1 MKKLLA
7 LTLSLLLVFAAIPM
21 TMASADTMTAT
32 HVYTMDVGSRIAG
45 GNTRYHWGA
54 GYADIGGDHGYVFR
68 LETKSDAYS
77 YFALPANWS
86 TDYGKVTKISFE
98 LGGATK
104 GTLYSPA
111 VCLATAKDSNYKY
124 SGTAIRGL
132 WKNVEFKAG
141 SWTTVEID
149 VSDKDTFIIDGTEA
163 RYMCLGAQK
172 SLGVQNSSD
181 SAKGWMYIDNV
192 TLTYEYEADL
202 PEYDVTIDGEVVDTV
217 METKTFTVP
226 TPAEGYHY
234 SDGVVDYFGGEEIT
248 VTAPVALVSVINTY
262 DVTIEGTVADTVAH
276 GGIFTVPA
284 PATGY
289 QYSDG
294 ANLYDGGEE
303 ITVTGPVELTT
314 VVATTKDVYT
324 MDEGSRLPEAKSYV
338 YLAGVTVDRNAEYIE
353 VNGNY
358 KLALKAQMDKCA
370 YIKLPSDWASKPYY
384 KPTKITFTVSKSLGS
399 LAFKNLKLASAIE
412 NNYVPSGETHDVITS
427 TSYVNPTTYSIDI
440 TEDMYDCF
448 YISGQLYATSEWSE
462 TNPSY
467 VYYDNVT
474 IDYEYDFDYV
484 EPTYYDV
491 TIDGEVVTTVVE
503 GDTFTLPALE
513 AGKYYVGG
521 YEAGQEFTVTEALA
535 FETATYTYEV
545 KVDGE
550 VVDTLAYGETY
561 TLPALEDGKYYVG
574 GYNAGDV
581 FTVTEALA
589 FETAT
594 YTFDITID
602 GTVVATV
609 AYGETFTLPAV
620 AEGMQYVDGYVAG
633 QEFTV
638 TEALTF
644 ATEKIPEIAGET
656 TTVVSTDAAASIRL
670 NEKNGIR
677 FYTEIN
683 VDAFN
688 ALVEGKEYEIG
699 TLIGPKD
706 LVGDYLTVED
716 EVAQNAVKV
725 VYDME
730 NGLYEEDE
738 FKGVVGSMVN
748 IKESNIARDFVA
760 RAYVLVDGVYYYSE
774 SQSVRSLAYVANEFV
789 KDTDNFAK
797 LDTVT
802 KALVE
807 AWASKFNG

>member
-1 MKKLLA
+1 MRKLLA

-32 HVYTMDVGSRIAG
+32 HVYTMDAGSRIAG

-104 GTLYSPA
+104 GILNSPA

-149 VSDKDTFIIDGTEA
+149 VSDKDTFFVDGTEA

-324 MDEGSRLPEAKSYV
+324 MDEGSRLPEAKSYA

-521 YEAGQEFTVTEALA
+521 YEAGQEFTVTEALS
-535 FETATYTYEV
+535 FTTATYTFDIT
-545 KVDGE
+545 VDGE
-550 VVDTLAYGETY
+550 VVATVEYGTEY
-561 TLPALEDGKYYVG
+561 TLPALADGKYYV
-574 GYNAGDV
+574 DV
-581 FTVTEALA
+581 TDTTFVVTEALS
-589 FETAT
+589 FTTAT

-620 AEGMQYVDGYVAG
+620 AEGKQYVDGFVAG
-633 QEFTV
+633 QEFVV
-638 TEALTF
+638 TEALAF
-644 ATEKIPEIAGET
+644 ATEDIPEVDGPTTDLVET
-656 TTVVSTDAAASIRL
+656 VDGAAIRL
-670 NEKNGIR
+670 NEAKGMR
-677 FYTEIN
+677 FYANFKGNLDE
-683 VDAFN
+683 VDRMGIIIA
-688 ALVEGKEYEIG
+688 
-699 TLIGPKD
+699 PKD
-706 LVGDYLTVED
+706 LVGDYFTMED
-716 EVAQNAVKV
+716 DHIDV
-725 VYDME
+725 VYKHKTYDLWKD
-730 NGLYEEDE
+730 NQ
-738 FKGVVGSMVN
+738 FVGSIVN
-748 IKESNIARDFVA
+748 IADKNITRDFIA
-760 RAYVLVDGVYYYSE
+760 RAYVVIDGVTYYAE
-774 SQSVRSLAYVANEFV
+774 TTTVRNIADIADEFITDPEGNYNSLEADVKELVQTWAKAN
-789 KDTDNFAK
+789 D
-797 LDTVT
+797 
-802 KALVE
+802 
-807 AWASKFNG
+807 

>member
-32 HVYTMDVGSRIAG
+32 HVYTMDVGNRIAG

-104 GTLYSPA
+104 GILNSPA

-149 VSDKDTFIIDGTEA
+149 VSDKDTFFVDGTEA

-172 SLGVQNSSD
+172 SLGVQNSDD

-324 MDEGSRLPEAKSYV
+324 MDEGSRLPEAKSYA

-484 EPTYYDV
+484 
-491 TIDGEVVTTVVE
+491 
-503 GDTFTLPALE
+503 
-513 AGKYYVGG
+513 
-521 YEAGQEFTVTEALA
+521 
-535 FETATYTYEV
+535 
-545 KVDGE
+545 
-550 VVDTLAYGETY
+550 
-561 TLPALEDGKYYVG
+561 
-574 GYNAGDV
+574 
-581 FTVTEALA
+581 
-589 FETAT
+589 
-594 YTFDITID
+594 
-602 GTVVATV
+602 
-609 AYGETFTLPAV
+609 
-620 AEGMQYVDGYVAG
+620 
-633 QEFTV
+633 
-638 TEALTF
+638 
-644 ATEKIPEIAGET
+644 
-656 TTVVSTDAAASIRL
+656 
-670 NEKNGIR
+670 
-677 FYTEIN
+677 
-683 VDAFN
+683 
-688 ALVEGKEYEIG
+688 
-699 TLIGPKD
+699 
-706 LVGDYLTVED
+706 
-716 EVAQNAVKV
+716 
-725 VYDME
+725 
-730 NGLYEEDE
+730 
-738 FKGVVGSMVN
+738 
-748 IKESNIARDFVA
+748 
-760 RAYVLVDGVYYYSE
+760 
-774 SQSVRSLAYVANEFV
+774 
-789 KDTDNFAK
+789 
-797 LDTVT
+797 
-802 KALVE
+802 
-807 AWASKFNG
+807 

>member
-1 MKKLLA
+1 MRKLLA

-32 HVYTMDVGSRIAG
+32 HVYTMDAGNRIAG

-303 ITVTGPVELTT
+303 ITVTGPVELIA
-314 VVATTKDVYT
+314 VVATKKDVYT
-324 MDEGSRLPEAKSYV
+324 MDEGKRLPEAKSFAYI
-338 YLAGVTVDRNAEYIE
+338 AGVDVDRNAEYIE

-491 TIDGEVVTTVVE
+491 TIDGKVVASVLE
-503 GDTFTLPALE
+503 GD
-513 AGKYYVGG
+513 
-521 YEAGQEFTVTEALA
+521 
-535 FETATYTYEV
+535 
-545 KVDGE
+545 
-550 VVDTLAYGETY
+550 
-561 TLPALEDGKYYVG
+561 
-574 GYNAGDV
+574 
-581 FTVTEALA
+581 
-589 FETAT
+589 
-594 YTFDITID
+594 
-602 GTVVATV
+602 
-609 AYGETFTLPAV
+609 TFTLPAV
-620 AEGMQYVDGYVAG
+620 AEGMQYVDGFVAG

-638 TEALTF
+638 TEALSF
-644 ATEKIPEIAGET
+644 ATEEIPEFAGET
-656 TTVVSTDAAASIRL
+656 TDVLSTVEGASIRL
-670 NEKNGIR
+670 NEPTGIR
-677 FYTEIN
+677 FYTD
-683 VDAFN
+683 VDEDKIAE
-688 ALVEGKEYEIG
+688 LVAHGATVEAG
-699 TLIGPKD
+699 TLIGPADMNAEDMTLETDESKVLNVVFDLNNKD
-706 LVGDYLTVED
+706 GYFTDNTGFE
-716 EVAQNAVKV
+716 
-725 VYDME
+725 
-730 NGLYEEDE
+730 GI
-738 FKGVVGSMVN
+738 VGSIVS
-748 IKESNIARDFVA
+748 IDSGNIARDFVG
-760 RAYVLVDGVYYYSE
+760 RGYVKVTYNGVTTVSYSDTV
-774 SQSVRSLAYVANEFV
+774 STRSLRTLAQSCQQDAVVYDNLSADIKAFV
-789 KDTDNFAK
+789 D
-797 LDTVT
+797 
-802 KALVE
+802 
-807 AWASKFNG
+807 AWAEAKDFA